1 MHFFLMDDTEKS
13 QIAAVPSTLVLVI
26 QETSFLSVL
35 RTNVCGLHLEANAPP
50 VPI

>member
-13 QIAAVPSTLVLVI
+13 QIAAVASTLVLAVK

-35 RTNVCGLHLEANAPP
+35 RTNVRFTFDLEANAPP
-50 VPI
+50 V